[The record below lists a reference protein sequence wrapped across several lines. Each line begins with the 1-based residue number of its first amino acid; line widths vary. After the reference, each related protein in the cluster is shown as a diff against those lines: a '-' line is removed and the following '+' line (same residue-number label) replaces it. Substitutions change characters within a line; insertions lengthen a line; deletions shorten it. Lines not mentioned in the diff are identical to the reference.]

1 MKTIVIIKVD
11 SASYKKGN
19 FGVVDGYISNSDG
32 SVSAIVILQNLQKF
46 VVVDIHNL
54 RFLRFE
60 K

>member
-1 MKTIVIIKVD
+1 MKTIAIIKVD
-11 SASYKKGN
+11 GATYKKGN
-19 FGVVDGYISNSDG
+19 FGVVDGYISNNDG

-54 RFLRFE
+54 RFITFE